1 MSDDEKKHNFN
12 FVLSFHFNFRP
23 SQFYLV
29 LDVSNLTQQEVSLNY
44 SQDKNILVESK
55 ESCRVPIPVERCP
68 LDQILSE
75 YQQQQQN
82 SLNEMGV
89 SYSGTFNVSEIDLPE
104 RLCSEH
110 IASLVN
116 LKYQLLTSETTGM
129 ATLRGISLSATMLDL
144 VTVSPI
150 HWGKKRKHLH

>member
-1 MSDDEKKHNFN
+1 
-12 FVLSFHFNFRP
+12 
-23 SQFYLV
+23 
-29 LDVSNLTQQEVSLNY
+29 VSNLTQQEVSLNY

-75 YQQQQQN
+75 YHQQQQN
-82 SLNEMGV
+82 SLNEMGAG
-89 SYSGTFNVSEIDLPE
+89 SYSGTYNVSEIDLPE

-116 LKYQLLTSETTGM
+116 LKYQLLSSETTGV

-150 HWGKKRKHLH
+150 HWGKHEHLLSSYILLHFFSCLLKT